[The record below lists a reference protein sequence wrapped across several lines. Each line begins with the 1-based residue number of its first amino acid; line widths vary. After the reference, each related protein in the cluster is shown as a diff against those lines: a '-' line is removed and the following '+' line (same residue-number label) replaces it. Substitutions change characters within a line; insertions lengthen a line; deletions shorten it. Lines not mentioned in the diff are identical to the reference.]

1 METYQVIAII
11 GVIIFLYFIF
21 FKNKNSAQKEI
32 SSLSEIEYMG
42 SSTMTF
48 DDEMCIRDRY
58 LTGFT
63 GRIRHGT
70 GKAARG
76 WV

>member
-48 DDEMCIRDRY
+48 HKLC
-58 LTGFT
+58 GS
-63 GRIRHGT
+63 
-70 GKAARG
+70 KSRG
-76 WV
+76 IAGSHCLVIY